1 MILTSGSAALGYL
14 SLVVVLRFFEERV
27 ILLSGLLV
35 ELFMSILLLAVMG
48 IVSFRV
54 GWLIPLGVVG
64 LVLFSTVVSYII
76 ATSSSILAK
85 FTNPKN
91 QSIAQ
96 EIFKEIDNI
105 FNMKKCSDK
114 DI

>member
-1 MILTSGSAALGYL
+1 MLILKSGSAALGYL

-35 ELFMSILLLAVMG
+35 ELFMSILLLALMG

-54 GWLIPLGVVG
+54 GWFIPLGVVG
-64 LVLFSTVVSYII
+64 LVLFSAVLSYIM

-85 FTNPKN
+85 STNPKN
-91 QSIAQ
+91 QSIVQ
-96 EIFKEIDNI
+96 EIS
-105 FNMKKCSDK
+105 KKK
-114 DI
+114 